1 MAPVNPYAA
10 WFTAAHR
17 EWADLLAT
25 DPSEQ
30 LELER
35 RWQQHQAEHHR
46 PPADPTGKGDNITL
60 NETGKGT
67 SAAYLAARLKKAGR
81 DDLLE
86 QIGPG
91 KQFSSM
97 RAAAIEA
104 GIIKPVPTVRITG
117 DIPVIAARLCQHLT
131 REQRIELI
139 DLLAPDL

>member
-46 PPADPTGKGDNITL
+46 PPADPTGKADVVNLKEIGPGN
-60 NETGKGT
+60 
-67 SAAYLAARLKKAGR
+67 SAAYLAARHTKRKLRHGVAQLKTPPLPPAVALG
-81 DDLLE
+81 
-86 QIGPG
+86 G
-91 KQFSSM
+91 
-97 RAAAIEA
+97 
-104 GIIKPVPTVRITG
+104 
-117 DIPVIAARLCQHLT
+117 
-131 REQRIELI
+131 
-139 DLLAPDL
+139 